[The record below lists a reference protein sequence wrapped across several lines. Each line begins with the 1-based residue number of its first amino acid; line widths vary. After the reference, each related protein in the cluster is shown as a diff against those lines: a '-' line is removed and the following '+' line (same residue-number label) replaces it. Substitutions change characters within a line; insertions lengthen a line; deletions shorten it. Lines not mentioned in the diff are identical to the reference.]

1 MTEKE
6 LLSKRQEEI
15 KEKMREQEEKRR
27 EDEEKARAK
36 EEAARR
42 AAEEARRAAEEA
54 KMEADRRK
62 LREVLGKGIEA
73 DKRCKRCEDLGAE
86 CTYVGDKTFRSCIE
100 CRVHVVKCEGMVKQ
114 GETEAKQGGVQ
125 SFVAGRGSRGAQMK
139 SLASDIDK
147 AAGVLWEIGSE
158 ANEASRY
165 ATKESALLRVEVD
178 KLGKELQDG
187 FTSISSTMR
196 ERLAIM
202 KGIYAPESAMA
213 GMNNGGERST
223 MAGKDAS
230 AQTVS
235 ASDSNK
241 REKWLLTKRLNRKRF
256 LEWWKR
262 TVERKREGGR
272 KGRRKRRRERGR
284 ERDRDAR

>member
-1 MTEKE
+1 
-6 LLSKRQEEI
+6 
-15 KEKMREQEEKRR
+15 
-27 EDEEKARAK
+27 
-36 EEAARR
+36 
-42 AAEEARRAAEEA
+42 
-54 KMEADRRK
+54 
-62 LREVLGKGIEA
+62 
-73 DKRCKRCEDLGAE
+73 
-86 CTYVGDKTFRSCIE
+86 
-100 CRVHVVKCEGMVKQ
+100 
-114 GETEAKQGGVQ
+114 
-125 SFVAGRGSRGAQMK
+125 MK

-187 FTSISSTMR
+187 FTSITSTMR

-256 LEWWKR
+256 MEWWKR

-272 KGRRKRRRERGR
+272 KGRRKRTKCTRRKSRKWR
-284 ERDRDAR
+284 RKRRRTNLMPVAPLLTFISVSPRTNCNI